1 MGLPRETQQGP
12 GSIAQEPSRPGPD
25 PRAARAWSLWPQ
37 NPPCP
42 SPPSCHTNMPQ
53 LAQASLGRFLTEQR
67 AAEKFTVN
75 SSWLQGTA
83 LTLPTS
89 PGLLTANGLGAEPTG
104 EKRNGGSLLAP
115 PKSARLPPHRRGPG
129 SDYSGG
135 STRGPCSLT
144 HMQTHPSCS
153 AWHLSATF
161 LPRLMAGE
169 KGAPFI
175 KPDTHLCIT
184 FYSCS
189 AVTLPG

>member
-104 EKRNGGSLLAP
+104 EKRNGGSIVPRAAYWLLQ
-115 PKSARLPPHRRGPG
+115 S
-129 SDYSGG
+129 
-135 STRGPCSLT
+135 
-144 HMQTHPSCS
+144 
-153 AWHLSATF
+153 
-161 LPRLMAGE
+161 
-169 KGAPFI
+169 
-175 KPDTHLCIT
+175 
-184 FYSCS
+184 
-189 AVTLPG
+189 LPGCPRTGEDQALTTVGAAPGGRAL